1 MSVRIITDS
10 GIDLPGELDPRLTV
24 IPLGITFGTTTYADG
39 VDLTNDRF
47 YEMLIESDEL
57 PKTSQATPYA
67 YQQVFEQVRS
77 AGEEAVVIT
86 LSSALSGTYQ
96 SAVTAAADYPEVHVV
111 DSKNVTIGQSLLVLY
126 ALRLVDEGL
135 GAAEIAEKVE
145 AVVGRVCLLALL
157 DTLEYLKRGGRI
169 PKSVGAIGELLSIK
183 PVVGVEDGE
192 VVMLGKAR
200 GSKNGR
206 NQLHQQVEK
215 HGIDFTM
222 PVLLGYTGLSQ
233 KLLKK
238 YLEDNRA
245 IWEGVVAEE
254 DLPITSV
261 GATIGTHVGP
271 GAIALAFFA
280 KNYPVLVPPTGA
292 RGTDT
297 PEVSVPGRSQHD
309 MHHELDELL
318 DGHGVVLGGPDA
330 DCGQDP
336 REVELARD
344 ALALGSELLSRQEEA
359 VHERAYHLLEPLGE
373 RWVAVRAQQHA
384 RVVARALG
392 QAQDEAHV
400 LREVER
406 IPLEQALVHQA
417 LDVAEHLVLDLRQQL
432 VDIVVVEVEGRAVVA
447 RAVGDLADR
456 DLLHGFLGVELPE
469 RLAEIGPCLLRD
481 LRLLSH
487 GALQSRE

>member
-126 ALRLVDEGL
+126 ALRLADEGL

-238 YLEDNRA
+238 YLDDNRA

-280 KNYPVLVPPTGA
+280 KN
-292 RGTDT
+292 
-297 PEVSVPGRSQHD
+297 
-309 MHHELDELL
+309 
-318 DGHGVVLGGPDA
+318 
-330 DCGQDP
+330 
-336 REVELARD
+336 
-344 ALALGSELLSRQEEA
+344 
-359 VHERAYHLLEPLGE
+359 
-373 RWVAVRAQQHA
+373 
-384 RVVARALG
+384 
-392 QAQDEAHV
+392 
-400 LREVER
+400 
-406 IPLEQALVHQA
+406 
-417 LDVAEHLVLDLRQQL
+417 
-432 VDIVVVEVEGRAVVA
+432 
-447 RAVGDLADR
+447 
-456 DLLHGFLGVELPE
+456 
-469 RLAEIGPCLLRD
+469 
-481 LRLLSH
+481 
-487 GALQSRE
+487 

>member
-1 MSVRIITDS
+1 MAVRIITDS

-39 VDLTNDRF
+39 VDLANDRF

-57 PKTSQATPYA
+57 PKTSQATPFV
-67 YQQVFEQVRS
+67 YQEVFEQVRA

-86 LSSALSGTYQ
+86 LSSKLSGTYQ
-96 SAVTAAADYPEVHVV
+96 SAVTAAADFPEVHVV
-111 DSKNVTIGQSLLVLY
+111 DGKNVTIGQSLLVLY

-169 PKSVGAIGELLSIK
+169 PKSVGTIGELLSIK

-215 HGIDFTM
+215 HGIDFGM

-238 YLEDNRA
+238 YLDDNRA
-245 IWEGVVAEE
+245 IWEGKVAEE

-271 GAIALAFFA
+271 GAIALAFFR
-280 KNYPVLVPPTGA
+280 KN
-292 RGTDT
+292 
-297 PEVSVPGRSQHD
+297 
-309 MHHELDELL
+309 
-318 DGHGVVLGGPDA
+318 
-330 DCGQDP
+330 
-336 REVELARD
+336 
-344 ALALGSELLSRQEEA
+344 
-359 VHERAYHLLEPLGE
+359 
-373 RWVAVRAQQHA
+373 
-384 RVVARALG
+384 
-392 QAQDEAHV
+392 
-400 LREVER
+400 
-406 IPLEQALVHQA
+406 
-417 LDVAEHLVLDLRQQL
+417 
-432 VDIVVVEVEGRAVVA
+432 
-447 RAVGDLADR
+447 
-456 DLLHGFLGVELPE
+456 
-469 RLAEIGPCLLRD
+469 
-481 LRLLSH
+481 
-487 GALQSRE
+487 

>member
-24 IPLGITFGTTTYADG
+24 IPLGITFGATTYADG

-67 YQQVFEQVRS
+67 YQQVFEQVRA

-96 SAVTAAADYPEVHVV
+96 SAVTAAADYPEVHVI
-111 DSKNVTIGQSLLVLY
+111 DGKNVTIGQSLLVLY

-238 YLEDNRA
+238 YLDDNRA
-245 IWEGVVAEE
+245 IWEGMVAEE

-280 KNYPVLVPPTGA
+280 KN
-292 RGTDT
+292 
-297 PEVSVPGRSQHD
+297 
-309 MHHELDELL
+309 
-318 DGHGVVLGGPDA
+318 
-330 DCGQDP
+330 
-336 REVELARD
+336 
-344 ALALGSELLSRQEEA
+344 
-359 VHERAYHLLEPLGE
+359 
-373 RWVAVRAQQHA
+373 
-384 RVVARALG
+384 
-392 QAQDEAHV
+392 
-400 LREVER
+400 
-406 IPLEQALVHQA
+406 
-417 LDVAEHLVLDLRQQL
+417 
-432 VDIVVVEVEGRAVVA
+432 
-447 RAVGDLADR
+447 
-456 DLLHGFLGVELPE
+456 
-469 RLAEIGPCLLRD
+469 
-481 LRLLSH
+481 
-487 GALQSRE
+487 

>member
-67 YQQVFEQVRS
+67 YQQVFEQVRA

-96 SAVTAAADYPEVHVV
+96 SAVTAAADYPEVHVI
-111 DSKNVTIGQSLLVLY
+111 DGKNVTIGQSLLVLY

-238 YLEDNRA
+238 YLDDNRA
-245 IWEGVVAEE
+245 IWEGMVAEE

-280 KNYPVLVPPTGA
+280 KN
-292 RGTDT
+292 
-297 PEVSVPGRSQHD
+297 
-309 MHHELDELL
+309 
-318 DGHGVVLGGPDA
+318 
-330 DCGQDP
+330 
-336 REVELARD
+336 
-344 ALALGSELLSRQEEA
+344 
-359 VHERAYHLLEPLGE
+359 
-373 RWVAVRAQQHA
+373 
-384 RVVARALG
+384 
-392 QAQDEAHV
+392 
-400 LREVER
+400 
-406 IPLEQALVHQA
+406 
-417 LDVAEHLVLDLRQQL
+417 
-432 VDIVVVEVEGRAVVA
+432 
-447 RAVGDLADR
+447 
-456 DLLHGFLGVELPE
+456 
-469 RLAEIGPCLLRD
+469 
-481 LRLLSH
+481 
-487 GALQSRE
+487 

>member
-67 YQQVFEQVRS
+67 YQQVFEQVRA

-111 DSKNVTIGQSLLVLY
+111 DSKNVTIGQSLPVLY

-238 YLEDNRA
+238 YLDDNRA
-245 IWEGVVAEE
+245 IWEDVVAEE

-280 KNYPVLVPPTGA
+280 
-292 RGTDT
+292 RG
-297 PEVSVPGRSQHD
+297 
-309 MHHELDELL
+309 
-318 DGHGVVLGGPDA
+318 
-330 DCGQDP
+330 
-336 REVELARD
+336 
-344 ALALGSELLSRQEEA
+344 
-359 VHERAYHLLEPLGE
+359 
-373 RWVAVRAQQHA
+373 
-384 RVVARALG
+384 
-392 QAQDEAHV
+392 
-400 LREVER
+400 
-406 IPLEQALVHQA
+406 
-417 LDVAEHLVLDLRQQL
+417 
-432 VDIVVVEVEGRAVVA
+432 
-447 RAVGDLADR
+447 
-456 DLLHGFLGVELPE
+456 
-469 RLAEIGPCLLRD
+469 
-481 LRLLSH
+481 
-487 GALQSRE
+487 

>member
-67 YQQVFEQVRS
+67 YQQVFEQVRA

-96 SAVTAAADYPEVHVV
+96 SAVTAAADYPEVHVI
-111 DSKNVTIGQSLLVLY
+111 DGKNVTIGQSLLVLY

-169 PKSVGAIGELLSIK
+169 PKSVGAVGELLSIK

-238 YLEDNRA
+238 YLDDNRA
-245 IWEGVVAEE
+245 IWEGKVAEE

-280 KNYPVLVPPTGA
+280 KN
-292 RGTDT
+292 
-297 PEVSVPGRSQHD
+297 
-309 MHHELDELL
+309 
-318 DGHGVVLGGPDA
+318 
-330 DCGQDP
+330 
-336 REVELARD
+336 
-344 ALALGSELLSRQEEA
+344 
-359 VHERAYHLLEPLGE
+359 
-373 RWVAVRAQQHA
+373 
-384 RVVARALG
+384 
-392 QAQDEAHV
+392 
-400 LREVER
+400 
-406 IPLEQALVHQA
+406 
-417 LDVAEHLVLDLRQQL
+417 
-432 VDIVVVEVEGRAVVA
+432 
-447 RAVGDLADR
+447 
-456 DLLHGFLGVELPE
+456 
-469 RLAEIGPCLLRD
+469 
-481 LRLLSH
+481 
-487 GALQSRE
+487 

>member
-24 IPLGITFGTTTYADG
+24 IPLGITFGETTYADG

-67 YQQVFEQVRS
+67 YRQVFEQVRA

-96 SAVTAAADYPEVHVV
+96 SALTAAADYPEVRVV

-135 GAAEIAEKVE
+135 GAEEIAEKVE
-145 AVVGRVCLLALL
+145 AVVGRVRLLALL

-206 NQLHQQVEK
+206 SQLHQQVEK

-238 YLEDNRA
+238 YLDDNRA
-245 IWEGVVAEE
+245 IWEDVVAEE

-280 KNYPVLVPPTGA
+280 
-292 RGTDT
+292 RG
-297 PEVSVPGRSQHD
+297 
-309 MHHELDELL
+309 
-318 DGHGVVLGGPDA
+318 
-330 DCGQDP
+330 
-336 REVELARD
+336 
-344 ALALGSELLSRQEEA
+344 
-359 VHERAYHLLEPLGE
+359 
-373 RWVAVRAQQHA
+373 
-384 RVVARALG
+384 
-392 QAQDEAHV
+392 
-400 LREVER
+400 
-406 IPLEQALVHQA
+406 
-417 LDVAEHLVLDLRQQL
+417 
-432 VDIVVVEVEGRAVVA
+432 
-447 RAVGDLADR
+447 
-456 DLLHGFLGVELPE
+456 
-469 RLAEIGPCLLRD
+469 
-481 LRLLSH
+481 
-487 GALQSRE
+487 